1 MYSEKQLKSR
11 LPKWG
16 LDVKNLRGD
25 IMIRL
30 ARIKAKRKK
39 FENKDTSFRVNKK
52 TVRNGNIDRYLQRH
66 NISKEELLAMASPVD
81 GELTSLFSLN

>member
-25 IMIRL
+25 IMKRL
-30 ARIKAKRKK
+30 ARTKAKRKK

-52 TVRNGNIDRYLQRH
+52 IVRDGNIHRYLQRY
-66 NISKEELLAMASPVD
+66 NISEEELLAMASPVN
-81 GELTSLFSLN
+81 GELTSLFSPN